1 MATAFLSLRIDALQR
16 ELGAAVRRRQELRER
31 GAGPLAL
38 EANRLAIV
46 RLQQELNH
54 AAIASHAPSAPERA
68 AA

>member
-1 MATAFLSLRIDALQR
+1 MATAFPPARIDALQR
-16 ELGAAVRRRQELRER
+16 ELGAAVRRRQEFRER

-54 AAIASHAPSAPERA
+54 AAIRRYAPRAHERA